1 MAQNITK
8 DLDCNFAQCNAYH
21 IAFTIVPPT
30 EGSENTIMSQCNH
43 RKSLEHILYPYI
55 FNVRNVLY

>member
-8 DLDCNFAQCNAYH
+8 DLDCNCAQFNAYH

-30 EGSENTIMSQCNH
+30 EGSETNTIMPQFNH
-43 RKSLEHILYPYI
+43 RKSLENIL
-55 FNVRNVLY
+55 